1 MAVVLWQPRNP
12 VHDLLNNREA
22 SETTRTTSRNIRP
35 EEHAGEEVMDDL
47 PEDNN
52 NEPMNNLNL
61 NEMAG
66 HQSPFIDDMDED
78 L

>member
-22 SETTRTTSRNIRP
+22 SETTRTTSRNIRT
-35 EEHAGEEVMDDL
+35 EEVMDDL

-52 NEPMNNLNL
+52 NEPMNNLNFD
-61 NEMAG
+61 EMAG
-66 HQSPFIDDMDED
+66 HQPPFIDDMDED

>member
-1 MAVVLWQPRNP
+1 MAVVLWHPRNP

-22 SETTRTTSRNIRP
+22 SETTRTTSRNIRT

-52 NEPMNNLNL
+52 NEPMNNLNFD
-61 NEMAG
+61 EMAG
-66 HQSPFIDDMDED
+66 HQPPFIDDMDED